1 MTMNMMG
8 PETLDR
14 KSKFIIELQEV
25 IADIQQENQKLII
38 ENGLLRQSSEEQRQ
52 LNTTLRSELKELENA
67 NPTWERDE

>member
-1 MTMNMMG
+1 MMG

>member
-38 ENGLLRQSSEEQRQ
+38 ENGLLRQSSEEQRK
-52 LNTTLRSELKELENA
+52 LNTTLRSELKELENT

>member
-1 MTMNMMG
+1 MMG

-14 KSKFIIELQEV
+14 KTKFIIELQEV

-52 LNTTLRSELKELENA
+52 LNVKLRLELKELENA

>member
-1 MTMNMMG
+1 MPMNMMG

-14 KSKFIIELQEV
+14 KTKFIIELQEV

-52 LNTTLRSELKELENA
+52 LNATLRSELKELENA

>member
-1 MTMNMMG
+1 MMG

-52 LNTTLRSELKELENA
+52 LNVKLRLELKELENA

>member
-1 MTMNMMG
+1 MHMMG

-14 KSKFIIELQEV
+14 KTKFIIELQEV

-52 LNTTLRSELKELENA
+52 LNVKLRLELKELENA

>member
-1 MTMNMMG
+1 MSMHMMG

-14 KSKFIIELQEV
+14 KTKFIIELQEV

-52 LNTTLRSELKELENA
+52 LNVKLRLELKELENA

>member
-1 MTMNMMG
+1 MHMMG

-14 KSKFIIELQEV
+14 KTKFIIELQEV

-52 LNTTLRSELKELENA
+52 LNATLRSELKELENA

>member
-1 MTMNMMG
+1 MSMHMMG

-14 KSKFIIELQEV
+14 KTKFIIELQEV

-52 LNTTLRSELKELENA
+52 LNVKLRLELKELENT

>member
-1 MTMNMMG
+1 MSMHMMG

-14 KSKFIIELQEV
+14 KTKFIIELQEV

-52 LNTTLRSELKELENA
+52 LNATLRSELKELENA

>member
-52 LNTTLRSELKELENA
+52 LNVKLRLELKELENA

>member
-1 MTMNMMG
+1 MSMHMMG

-14 KSKFIIELQEV
+14 KTKFIIELQEV

-52 LNTTLRSELKELENA
+52 LNATLRSELKELENA
-67 NPTWERDE
+67 NPTWERNE